1 MSQLHSTGRGILPFW
16 SPDLALT
23 FMGVMHTSKGNP
35 TLSNLK
41 IWIFF
46 LSDQCKC
53 RIICN
58 RVQNCLMLFLLLNT
72 YKGKKM
78 EKEKGN
84 KKVES
89 GWEKQ
94 GGRTKGE
101 REVPFPL
108 WSENCLEPVSTLI
121 HVLSV
126 SFWAPKPYLFIFR
139 TICRSV
145 ALPERLSYCFL
156 ST

>member
-1 MSQLHSTGRGILPFW
+1 MSQLHSTARGILPFW

-23 FMGVMHTSKGNP
+23 FMGVMHTSKGIP

-84 KKVES
+84 KKIE
-89 GWEKQ
+89 WEWMRETERKDK
-94 GGRTKGE
+94 GGE
-101 REVPFPL
+101 RNAFP
-108 WSENCLEPVSTLI
+108 TLI
-121 HVLSV
+121 WKL
-126 SFWAPKPYLFIFR
+126 FR
-139 TICRSV
+139 TGFYSFSC
-145 ALPERLSYCFL
+145 AFL
-156 ST
+156 IILGTKTVIDYI